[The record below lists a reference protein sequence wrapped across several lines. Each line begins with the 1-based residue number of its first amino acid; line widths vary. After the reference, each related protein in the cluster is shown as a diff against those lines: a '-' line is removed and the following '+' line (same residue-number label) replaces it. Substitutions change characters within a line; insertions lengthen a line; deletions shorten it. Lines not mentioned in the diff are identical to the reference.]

1 MRKDARGACMSR
13 HPAASRAAILRF
25 VAWRH
30 GTART
35 LAKWLQLNSPMEPTM
50 LIQILTHTPL
60 YVWAILAFLVQRGM
74 IAMRDRD
81 LEVRKLVMIPAV
93 MLVLS
98 LQDMNAK
105 FGLGGAA
112 LAAWAV
118 AAAGMALLAGLA
130 GGQRIGASTIPGSV
144 RVRGSR
150 LPLVMM
156 MAVFFTK
163 YVVSVTLS
171 VAPQLRH
178 DTLFAC
184 AVCVLFG
191 VFNGWFIGRLVGDM
205 ASYRM
210 LHADVALAA

>member
-1 MRKDARGACMSR
+1 
-13 HPAASRAAILRF
+13 
-25 VAWRH
+25 
-30 GTART
+30 
-35 LAKWLQLNSPMEPTM
+35 M
-50 LIQILTHTPL
+50 LIQILTHTPF

-81 LEVRKLVMIPAV
+81 LELRKLVMIPAV

-105 FGLGGAA
+105 FGLGGLA
-112 LAAWAV
+112 LAAWAL

-130 GGQRIGASTIPGSV
+130 GLAGGRRIEAGNVPGHV
-144 RVRGSR
+144 RVLGSR

-163 YVVSVTLS
+163 YVASVALS

-184 AVCVLFG
+184 AVCGLFG
-191 VFNGWFIGRLVGDM
+191 VFNGWFAGRLARDL
-205 ASYRM
+205 ASYR
-210 LHADVALAA
+210 LLPAGTAAAA